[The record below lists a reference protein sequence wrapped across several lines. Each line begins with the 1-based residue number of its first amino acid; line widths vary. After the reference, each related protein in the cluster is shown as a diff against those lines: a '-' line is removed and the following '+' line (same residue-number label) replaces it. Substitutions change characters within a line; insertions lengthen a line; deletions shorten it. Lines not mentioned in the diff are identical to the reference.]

1 MLRHTTSEGTLDD
14 AVLPAPSL
22 RAEPW
27 PVALIVLDGAL
38 VTRGQ
43 APGRDLRAGDV
54 RTFATWDHALRRTLS
69 RHTDALV
76 VAWRSS
82 GRAARG
88 EPAVTSGRLSPIDLA
103 RARAFAAALSD
114 ARSDP
119 GSAAGE
125 LLAMLSSSGLPVRP
139 VAREAWA
146 TSPLDAR
153 IADALSATVFTP
165 GTLATAKVLAA
176 QLGMDE
182 KPTLRAIND
191 YLRRLH
197 LTVRSWQ
204 AYATRIRVDLGLF
217 AMSAPGARTEEI
229 ARLLGFSSPTA
240 FCHAFTRAGLP
251 SPGAIRDILRRDLAA

>member
-1 MLRHTTSEGTLDD
+1 MVDPAGVDTPGIAASRRGSTRAEVVLGVDFGTSYTSAGAMIDGRVDLVRDNGD
-14 AVLPAPSL
+14 AVIPS
-22 RAEPW
+22 
-27 PVALIVLDGAL
+27 
-38 VTRGQ
+38 
-43 APGRDLRAGDV
+43 
-54 RTFATWDHALRRTLS
+54 
-69 RHTDALV
+69 V
-76 VAWRSS
+76 VYVP
-82 GRAARG
+82 ARG
-88 EPAVTSGRLSPIDLA
+88 EPVVTSGRLSPIDLA
-103 RARAFAAALSD
+103 RARVFADALSD

-125 LLAMLSSSGLPVRP
+125 LLAMLASSGLPVRP
-139 VAREAWA
+139 VEREAWA